1 MFGSIVGIA
10 SVFVGPFSGAAV
22 EAFVV
27 NETFNS
33 VDQQHDQKGEVSVQS
48 NTGFDISW
56 TAIKLV
62 LCRCKGRK
70 AVNEYYERGYAQVDK
85 ELDIAHFVQR
95 QIRMYSVVKELLGPH
110 RKHLLREK
118 IQLDLNDKSGGGD
131 DYGSDGDTGKV
142 QMKSNS
148 FYQGEETNAKTRK
161 RHGETDRGFVN
172 KKRGGGNRVD
182 DYDPGKAD
190 GG

>member
-27 NETFNS
+27 NETFKSCNPE
-33 VDQQHDQKGEVSVQS
+33 HGEREVGSGLS
-48 NTGFDISW
+48 KRGFGITW

-110 RKHLLREK
+110 RQYLLREK
-118 IQLDLNDKSGGGD
+118 LQLNLKDKSDGGE
-131 DYGSDGDTGKV
+131 DYGSDGENGIV
-142 QMKSNS
+142 QVKSI
-148 FYQGEETNAKTRK
+148 KTP
-161 RHGETDRGFVN
+161 N
-172 KKRGGGNRVD
+172 
-182 DYDPGKAD
+182 
-190 GG
+190 